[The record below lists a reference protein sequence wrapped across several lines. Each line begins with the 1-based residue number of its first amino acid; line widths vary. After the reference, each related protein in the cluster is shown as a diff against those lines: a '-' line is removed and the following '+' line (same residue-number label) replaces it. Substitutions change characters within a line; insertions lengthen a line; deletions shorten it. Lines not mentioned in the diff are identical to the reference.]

1 MENTISIEI
10 PADVV
15 AAVVNK
21 FSEIEAI
28 LKPYIIHLP
37 EGDKDGL
44 LRVGEKNI
52 SFIDKAEGYSRTA
65 PEFNPGYLDVPEFR
79 RDKNALDA
87 LNAMFQPSLQVMT
100 ILEETMSLAANDSY
114 AGALA
119 YYSSVRESASRGI
132 IKAKPIYEDLS
143 KRFVGRLR
151 QVSPSSSNP
160 TNK

>member
-10 PADVV
+10 PSDVV

-21 FSEIEAI
+21 FSEIEA
-28 LKPYIIHLP
+28 LVKPYIIRLP
-37 EGDKDGL
+37 DTEKGNL
-44 LRVGEKNI
+44 LRVGSKTI
-52 SFIDKAEGYSRTA
+52 SFIDKAETYSRTA

-87 LNAMFQPSLQVMT
+87 LNTMFQSSLQILT

-119 YYSSVRESASRGI
+119 YYSSVRESAARGTM
-132 IKAKPIYEDLS
+132 KAKPIYEDLAE
-143 KRFVGRLR
+143 RFVGRPR
-151 QVSPSSSNP
+151 PVSPSSSNP